1 MAKNDALLLDGIID
15 DRIET
20 NTPSNRRDEAFE
32 YLAFEQILKSYDLS
46 SEEITHGSIDGRN
59 DGGIDGFFI
68 FVNGHLLTDIE
79 SFSWP
84 KSGALLEIWIIT
96 CKHHDTFKQAPLDN
110 MVASLS
116 ELFDLS
122 TAADQFKGD
131 YSDDVIK
138 LRENLKFAYRKLSP
152 RLSGFNIEYVYASR
166 GDTAQIG
173 ESIASRS
180 DQLVNITKESFGAC
194 KVGFHFI
201 GSSELVNLHRK
212 TPNFC
217 LELPFTE
224 VLSSGER
231 YVLLAN
237 LADYYGFVS
246 DEGSLRRYLFDSNVR
261 DFMGLNRVNEDIKN
275 TLEDDES
282 PDFWCLN
289 NGVTILATSAS
300 LVGDSIKLED
310 IQIVNGLQTTESIFR
325 YFEAGGE
332 DKKNRSVLIKVIV
345 SQNDD
350 VRDSIIRATNNQTD
364 VEMASL
370 HATDKI
376 QRDIEDIFERSD
388 YFYERRKNFHNNIGN
403 PSSKVVTPLYIAS
416 GYVNLVLKSPQK
428 ASNLRSR
435 FMRSDEAYNTV
446 FSEKIPLSVYP
457 VIAAVLKKT
466 DLLLEDF
473 RPKRGSGGERFL
485 KRWRQIVSFI
495 TVSRILGSY
504 DFSVVELSKLD
515 IETYTYKAVKATW
528 DFICQRRSEDI
539 ISKNLKKKRYYVE
552 LCREAA
558 EEFSIS
564 DTDRVEQANNFNAT
578 GPATADRYRAE
589 KVIVDLEFARKV
601 DSLLPPQPWKPGV
614 HRKITKELGCSNK
627 EYFQSVQILID
638 EGIRNKQ
645 VDGVVYDDEGNVIV
659 FDPERVDPDTLELLD
674 R

>member
-15 DRIET
+15 DRIEN

-46 SEEITHGSIDGRN
+46 VEEITYGSIDGRN
-59 DGGIDGFFI
+59 DGGIDGFYI
-68 FVNGHLLTDIE
+68 FVNGHLLTDVE

-84 KSGALLEIWIIT
+84 KSGALLEIWVIT

-122 TAADQFKGD
+122 IAADHFKGD
-131 YSDDVIK
+131 YSDEVIK

-152 RLSGFNIEYVYASR
+152 RLSGFNIQYVYASR
-166 GDTAQIG
+166 GDTTQIG
-173 ESIASRS
+173 ESITSRS
-180 DQLVNITKESFGAC
+180 DQLINITKDSFGAC
-194 KVGFHFI
+194 TAGFNFI
-201 GSSELVNLHRK
+201 GSTELVHLHRK
-212 TPNFC
+212 TPNFS

-237 LADYYGFVS
+237 LADYYSFVS

-275 TLEDDES
+275 TLENDES

-300 LVGDSIKLED
+300 LVGDCIKLEE

-325 YFEAGGE
+325 YFEAGGQ
-332 DKKNRSVLIKVIV
+332 DRKNRSVLIKVIV

-403 PSSKVVTPLYIAS
+403 PLSKVVTPLYIAS
-416 GYVNLVLKSPQK
+416 GYVSLVLKSPQK

-435 FMRSDEAYNTV
+435 FMRSNEAYNTV

-473 RPKRGSGGERFL
+473 RPKRGSGGEKFL
-485 KRWRQIVSFI
+485 KRWRQLVSFI
-495 TVSRILGSY
+495 AVSRLLGSY
-504 DFSVVELSKLD
+504 NFSVVELSKLD
-515 IETYTYKAVKATW
+515 VETYTYEEVKATW
-528 DFICQRRSEDI
+528 DFICLRRSEDI
-539 ISKNLKKKRYYVE
+539 TSKNLKKKRYYVE
-552 LCREAA
+552 LCQEAA

-564 DTDRVEQANNFNAT
+564 DIARVEKANNFNAS
-578 GPATADRYRAE
+578 GPATADRYREE

-614 HRKITKELGCSNK
+614 HRKVTKELGCSNK

-645 VDGVVYDDEGNVIV
+645 VDGVVYDDEGNVII

-674 R
+674 S